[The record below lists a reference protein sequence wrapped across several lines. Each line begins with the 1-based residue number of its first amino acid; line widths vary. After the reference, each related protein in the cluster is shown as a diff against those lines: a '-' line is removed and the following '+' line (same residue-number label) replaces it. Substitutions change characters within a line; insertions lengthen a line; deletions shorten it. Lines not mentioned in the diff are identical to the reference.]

1 LPGVTPQP
9 YDPAL
14 AEQQLVGG
22 RNIALANGESAYQ
35 TGNLG
40 FDYGYNPDGTVN
52 TANPYSRAAL
62 YQLAYTNSKRAT
74 TNGMAAQ
81 GQLYSGAYG
90 HQQGLNDEAYARNE
104 AGNRLAY
111 QRAIHGVQ
119 SGKLATYANA
129 GTGVGDADFSALL
142 RATYPG
148 RLNRHGQVQ
157 GAEREAALTAQNK
170 NHTHSVQA
178 THETERRGPRRRSGA
193 ATDLTAPRLRAC
205 RRYREANSAAATA
218 QYGPQVAVPRSRQQT
233 NIRPVVPGLPW
244 RGWRGTR
251 RPRIRRRPQPIL
263 RAGAGL
269 PDGSGCS
276 DRPGS

>member
-1 LPGVTPQP
+1 VGDGAHAPGDRPAGPPTATNQARQNQAKQNATGQNPSGAPIKGVPRPLTPIPGAAAGKSLPGVTPQP

-129 GTGVGDADFSALL
+129 GTGVGDADFSSLL
-142 RATYPG
+142 KASYPG
-148 RLNRHGQVQ
+148 G
-157 GAEREAALTAQNK
+157 
-170 NHTHSVQA
+170 
-178 THETERRGPRRRSGA
+178 
-193 ATDLTAPRLRAC
+193 
-205 RRYREANSAAATA
+205 
-218 QYGPQVAVPRSRQQT
+218 
-233 NIRPVVPGLPW
+233 
-244 RGWRGTR
+244 
-251 RPRIRRRPQPIL
+251 
-263 RAGAGL
+263 
-269 PDGSGCS
+269 
-276 DRPGS
+276 

>member
-1 LPGVTPQP
+1 MAGYAWPDGTKGHSIPWATELAHRTAAQAARQQAENAARAQQAANQAKQNATGKNPSGAPIKGVPRPTTPIPGAAAGKPLPGVTPQP
-9 YDPAL
+9 FDPAL
-14 AEQQLVGG
+14 AEQQLIGG

-74 TNGMAAQ
+74 LNGMAAQ

-90 HQQGLNDEAYARNE
+90 HQQGLNDETYARNE

-129 GTGVGDADFSALL
+129 GTGVGDADFSSLL
-142 RATYPG
+142 KSTYPG
-148 RLNRHGQVQ
+148 G
-157 GAEREAALTAQNK
+157 
-170 NHTHSVQA
+170 
-178 THETERRGPRRRSGA
+178 
-193 ATDLTAPRLRAC
+193 
-205 RRYREANSAAATA
+205 
-218 QYGPQVAVPRSRQQT
+218 
-233 NIRPVVPGLPW
+233 
-244 RGWRGTR
+244 
-251 RPRIRRRPQPIL
+251 
-263 RAGAGL
+263 
-269 PDGSGCS
+269 
-276 DRPGS
+276 

>member
-1 LPGVTPQP
+1 MATYAWPDGTKGHSVSWATELTRRATAQQTRRTATNQARQNQAKQTATGQNPSGAPIKGVPRPLTSVPGAAAGKPLPGVTPQP
-9 YDPAL
+9 FDPAL

-90 HQQGLNDEAYARNE
+90 HQQGLNDETYARNE

-129 GTGVGDADFSALL
+129 GTGVGDADFSSLL
-142 RATYPG
+142 KASYPG
-148 RLNRHGQVQ
+148 G
-157 GAEREAALTAQNK
+157 
-170 NHTHSVQA
+170 
-178 THETERRGPRRRSGA
+178 
-193 ATDLTAPRLRAC
+193 
-205 RRYREANSAAATA
+205 
-218 QYGPQVAVPRSRQQT
+218 
-233 NIRPVVPGLPW
+233 
-244 RGWRGTR
+244 
-251 RPRIRRRPQPIL
+251 
-263 RAGAGL
+263 
-269 PDGSGCS
+269 
-276 DRPGS
+276 